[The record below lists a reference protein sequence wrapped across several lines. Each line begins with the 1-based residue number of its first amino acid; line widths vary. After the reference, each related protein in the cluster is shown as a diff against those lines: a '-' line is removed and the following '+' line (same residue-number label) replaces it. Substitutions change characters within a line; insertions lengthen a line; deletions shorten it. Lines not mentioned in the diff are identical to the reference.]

1 MLRITIL
8 EAGHTARL
16 TLEGKLA
23 HEWVAEVQKAW
34 AALVD
39 IAGKRRVIVDLADVS
54 FVDDSGKELLSLIRR
69 SGSELAGS
77 GPMITE
83 LIDEIHRNLVSTKS
97 NFRKEVA
104 SLLLIL
110 LFLAVAACTSN
121 AQEPKAASGSGRTAA
136 VVLGSPMVLEVAL

>member
-1 MLRITIL
+1 MLRITTV

-39 IAGKRRVIVDLADVS
+39 MAGKRRVIVDLADVS
-54 FVDDSGKELLSLIRR
+54 FVDDSGKELLSLIHR
-69 SGSELAGS
+69 SGSELVGS

-83 LIDEIHRNLVSTKS
+83 LIDEIHRNIAHTKS

-110 LFLAVAACTSN
+110 LFLAVAACTSK
-121 AQEPKAASGSGRTAA
+121 AQETKAARGSGRIAA
-136 VVLGSPMVLEVAL
+136 VALRGAMVAEVCF